1 MSFAFSP
8 FTSPGGGAGGGGG
21 TGPHQ
26 LLSASHIDT
35 LSVPVGQASGVI
47 ISQTGVWKNLPY
59 GSNGQSLVMVGGA
72 PTWGITT
79 VGGTTAG
86 SGQSYATVGAAVD
99 AGESIILVTQNTFET
114 RDITIPR
121 ATHIT
126 VENGVTVE
134 MSGYVFTFNGP
145 RSLDVEGNGSL
156 RFNTANRLRTF
167 FQASGNAPILNIRDI
182 NLINATNNLACI
194 TDIDYARINNVLF
207 DGNCVVCGD
216 YNLYSDSIYRNG
228 TLAFQ
233 VGCVSSQVAGSVGQN
248 VVVVDSGTNCL
259 LSDMVVA

>member
-1 MSFAFSP
+1 
-8 FTSPGGGAGGGGG
+8 
-21 TGPHQ
+21 
-26 LLSASHIDT
+26 
-35 LSVPVGQASGVI
+35 
-47 ISQTGVWKNLPY
+47 
-59 GSNGQSLVMVGGA
+59 MVGGA

-114 RDITIPR
+114 KDIILPRSTSVTI
-121 ATHIT
+121 
-126 VENGVTVE
+126 ENGVTVE
-134 MSGYVFTFNGP
+134 MSGYVWGFNGN
-145 RSLDVEGNGSL
+145 RSLIIEGNGSL
-156 RFNTANRLRTF
+156 RFNTANRHRTF
-167 FQASGNAPILNIRDI
+167 FQASGTNSVLNLSDI
-182 NLINATNNLACI
+182 NLINATNNLACL
-194 TDIDYARINNVLF
+194 TDIDYARMHNVLY

-233 VGCVSSQVAGSVGQN
+233 VGCVSSNVAGSVGQN

-259 LSDMVVA
+259 LGDMVVA